1 MRIEQQIKGVGA
13 EVPHICYR
21 EFRIY
26 ICIRVAL
33 NCWRIRVYICGGIWR
48 HCQQD
53 LKLELRK
60 ILFASVC
67 FPDYCSFNS
76 YIYICE
82 TSAKKQEKSLY
93 PLHHSKNLIGLLSE
107 YKLLKGASF
116 GKCNGWHLG
125 VPREK

>member
-1 MRIEQQIKGVGA
+1 MHKGCFELLEDQSLYLWWNLA
-13 EVPHICYR
+13 TLSARLE
-21 EFRIY
+21 
-26 ICIRVAL
+26 
-33 NCWRIRVYICGGIWR
+33 
-48 HCQQD
+48 
-53 LKLELRK
+53 LELRK

-107 YKLLKGASF
+107 YKLLKGVSF